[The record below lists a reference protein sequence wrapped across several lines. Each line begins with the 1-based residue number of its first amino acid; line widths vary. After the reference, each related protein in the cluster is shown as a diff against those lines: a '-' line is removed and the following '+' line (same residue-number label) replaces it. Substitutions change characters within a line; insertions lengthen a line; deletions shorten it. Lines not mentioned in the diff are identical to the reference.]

1 MGGLKRRILA
11 REGAR
16 ARVSAGS
23 RLRAARA

>member
-23 RLRAARA
+23 RLR